1 MFYHKIHLAE
11 GKGYL
16 SLRFF
21 SLPSAADTGR
31 SNQHFRTKSQDRIS
45 RARNNKVTQRYHQAS
60 ASSASWQLSSWAQN
74 GCSWQL
80 LASPHAVVR
89 DGRKKVSLFMC
100 LNFFKKLQK
109 VVSDTSK

>member
-60 ASSASWQLSSWAQN
+60 ASSASWQL
-74 GCSWQL
+74 